1 MSSISKLQS
10 HNPRGYARSK
20 ALGEMDG
27 LPREVKIE
35 YIVMN
40 ICEWEWRLEK
50 DQIGG
55 GGKRLVRDRI

>member
-1 MSSISKLQS
+1 
-10 HNPRGYARSK
+10 
-20 ALGEMDG
+20 MDG

-55 GGKRLVRDRI
+55 ERQEVSEGQNLSESSKNEVSFEKSH

>member
-1 MSSISKLQS
+1 
-10 HNPRGYARSK
+10 
-20 ALGEMDG
+20 MDG
-27 LPREVKIE
+27 LPWEVKIE

-55 GGKRLVRDRI
+55 GRQEVSEGQNLSESSKNEVSFEKSH